1 MTPGLAGLLAAV
13 AVGIGIAGIP
23 MLRDRGPEER
33 LGLRIDSDSGRRVPF
48 LRRIFERVA
57 SFMGPRVVPAIRA
70 SRRESVDRRLDL
82 AGRPGGITVQ
92 RFSATRRQA

>member
-1 MTPGLAGLLAAV
+1 MPL
-13 AVGIGIAGIP
+13 
-23 MLRDRGPEER
+23 
-33 LGLRIDSDSGRRVPF
+33 

-92 RFSATRRQA
+92 RFYGYKAAGLILLGGPFALLLAGGGSPLR